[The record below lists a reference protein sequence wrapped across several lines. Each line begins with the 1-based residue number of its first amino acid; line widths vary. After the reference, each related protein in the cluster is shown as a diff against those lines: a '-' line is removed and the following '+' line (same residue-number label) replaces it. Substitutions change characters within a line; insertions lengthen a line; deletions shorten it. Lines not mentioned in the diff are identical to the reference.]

1 MPVKLSCIIIT
12 LNEEENIRRS
22 LNAVKWCD
30 EIIVV
35 DSGSK
40 DKTIDICN
48 EYDSKVYHKEFNGYG
63 EQKRYAVS
71 LANNDWV
78 LNIDADEVVSDELKI
93 EIENIF
99 NNERI
104 KYNGFALPRS
114 LIFLGKKFK
123 YGKESKEFYIRLFN
137 KNFGDF
143 SWDKVHE
150 KVGLVGESKKLKG
163 ELYHFSY
170 LNIEQYFKKFNSY
183 TTKAAAVLYDQ
194 GKKGRSPAV
203 IVAGFPIYF
212 FKNYFVNRNFLNGIP
227 GFLWALF
234 SSLYPVIK
242 YFKLWSYRM
251 QESDK
256 SHPTSSLSR

>member
-1 MPVKLSCIIIT
+1 MAVKTSCIIIT
-12 LNEEENIRRS
+12 LNEEDNLHRS
-22 LNAVKWCD
+22 LNAVNWCD

-35 DSGSK
+35 DSGSE
-40 DKTIDICN
+40 DKTIDICE
-48 EYDSKVYHKEFNGYG
+48 EYDCKVYQKDFNGYG

-78 LNIDADEVVSDELKI
+78 LNIDADEVVSDNLKN

-99 NNERI
+99 DNEEI
-104 KYNGFALPRS
+104 KYIGFALPRS

-143 SWDKVHE
+143 SRDTVHE
-150 KVGLVGESKKLKG
+150 KVELNGELKKLKG
-163 ELYHFSY
+163 ELLHYSY

-183 TTKAAAVLYDQ
+183 TTKAATALYDE
-194 GKKGRSPAV
+194 GKKGRSPV
-203 IVAGFPIYF
+203 TIVLSFPIYF

-234 SSLYPVIK
+234 SSLYPIIK
-242 YFKLWSYRM
+242 YFKLWSYWV
-251 QESDK
+251 QESNQGQ
-256 SHPTSSLSR
+256 SSSGSD